1 MGQWYSLETKSE
13 HVARKIR
20 LGLRGVRTVQ
30 GPKRQIYALVGD
42 GESRWPWRR
51 WLRRMEASLDV
62 VVRVCVNPGP
72 TAKTKCGIVML
83 DRIVWRGQK
92 LIEFHER
99 RCKACKTLP
108 AVHWLSASSPESI
121 PAEPTE
127 PAKAADAVV
136 PSPEIP
142 GLGPSIQV
150 LTQIQ
155 EQAFSLAAEAES
167 TIAACQRALDAEA
180 RLKELQRRATAQH
193 DALQALVADLVGR
206 LGGKEE

>member
-1 MGQWYSLETKSE
+1 MGQWYSFETKSE
-13 HVARKIR
+13 PVARKIKR
-20 LGLRGVRTVQ
+20 ALRGVFTVQ
-30 GPKRQIYALVGD
+30 GKGRQIYALVGN
-42 GESRWPWRR
+42 GEGR

-108 AVHWLSASSPESI
+108 AVPESI

-127 PAKAADAVV
+127 PAKATDYEMALQ
-136 PSPEIP
+136 I
-142 GLGPSIQV
+142 

-155 EQAFSLAAEAES
+155 QAFSLAAEEAES

-206 LGGKEE
+206 LVGKEE